1 MVFFCVCVVVKTNGE
16 RGGDSER
23 SHTQNGL
30 GVDVGTEEHE
40 HPGHNIT
47 KYHEYPRT
55 GRI

>member
-30 GVDVGTEEHE
+30 GVDVGTEEHD

-47 KYHEYPRT
+47 KHHEYPRT